1 MARGKYQKRRSY
13 GGLITILVIAL
24 LMAVFGAV
32 YLFTDLIPGKNTD
45 PTLPQQTPSTTINPT
60 IAPTTE
66 PTTESTTEPTTVP
79 TEPFVVTTASVGVT
93 GDVLIHQPVYDDA
106 YIGNGEYD
114 FSHMFTYIAEY
125 YQRYDFMVA
134 NLEVTLSG
142 AEKGYSSYP
151 TFNCPDNIADS
162 LKGAGVDMLL
172 TANNHTYD
180 KGHHGFVRTQEVL
193 NEKDILH
200 LGTRLSTDEKNYLVQ
215 DINGILVGMVC
226 YTYETGDTSDGR
238 KTLNGIGV
246 SKDDCDLISSFHP
259 KHLDEFYEEV
269 KATLESMYA
278 DGAEATMVY
287 IHWGDEYQLKPNLMQ
302 QDIAENL
309 CELGVDVIVGG
320 HPHVLQPFDT
330 LTSTTGHQTY
340 CIYSVGNAISNQRRT
355 NISQTPDGHCEDSM
369 IFGVTFE
376 KWNDGSVNV
385 AEIDIMPVWVSRD
398 RNNPRGS
405 IYHIIPLDLEV
416 EDWTTFDASKEAYKY
431 LKGSYK
437 RIMNVVGEG
446 LNECRLALGLPEVPM
461 TAEEK

>member
-1 MARGKYQKRRSY
+1 
-13 GGLITILVIAL
+13 
-24 LMAVFGAV
+24 
-32 YLFTDLIPGKNTD
+32 
-45 PTLPQQTPSTTINPT
+45 
-60 IAPTTE
+60 
-66 PTTESTTEPTTVP
+66 
-79 TEPFVVTTASVGVT
+79 
-93 GDVLIHQPVYDDA
+93 
-106 YIGNGEYD
+106 
-114 FSHMFTYIAEY
+114 
-125 YQRYDFMVA
+125 
-134 NLEVTLSG
+134 
-142 AEKGYSSYP
+142 
-151 TFNCPDNIADS
+151 
-162 LKGAGVDMLL
+162 
-172 TANNHTYD
+172 
-180 KGHHGFVRTQEVL
+180 
-193 NEKDILH
+193 
-200 LGTRLSTDEKNYLVQ
+200 
-215 DINGILVGMVC
+215 
-226 YTYETGDTSDGR
+226 
-238 KTLNGIGV
+238 
-246 SKDDCDLISSFHP
+246 
-259 KHLDEFYEEV
+259 
-269 KATLESMYA
+269 
-278 DGAEATMVY
+278 
-287 IHWGDEYQLKPNLMQ
+287 MQ

-385 AEIDIMPVWVSRD
+385 AEIDILPVWVSRD

>member
-13 GGLITILVIAL
+13 GGLVAILILVL
-24 LMAVFGAV
+24 LVAVFGAV
-32 YLFTDLIPGKNTD
+32 YHFTDLIPGSSAETTKTT
-45 PTLPQQTPSTTINPT
+45 PTTTAAPT
-60 IAPTTE
+60 SEPTTAPTTE
-66 PTTESTTEPTTVP
+66 PTTEPTTVP
-79 TEPFVVTTASVGVT
+79 TEPFVVSTASVGVT
-93 GDVLIHQPVYDDA
+93 GDILIHEPVYSDA
-106 YIGNGEYD
+106 NKGNGEYD
-114 FSHMFTYIAEY
+114 FNHMFSYIAEY

-151 TFNCPDNIADS
+151 TFNCPDSIADA
-162 LKGAGVDMLL
+162 LKAAGVDMLL

-193 NEKDILH
+193 NEKELLH
-200 LGTRLSTDEKNYLVQ
+200 LGTRLAEEEPSYIVQ
-215 DINGILVGMVC
+215 DINGIRVGMAC

-238 KTLNGIGV
+238 KTLNGISV
-246 SKDDCDLISSFHP
+246 SKDDCDLITSFHP
-259 KHLDEFYEEV
+259 KHLDEFYAEVEE
-269 KATLESMYA
+269 TLTAMYA
-278 DGAEATMVY
+278 EGAEATMVY
-287 IHWGDEYQLKPNLMQ
+287 IHWGEEYQLKPNAQ
-302 QDIAENL
+302 QQEIAQNL

-330 LTSTTGHQTY
+330 LTSSTGHQTF
-340 CIYSVGNAISNQRRT
+340 CIYSVGNALSNQRRT

-385 AEIDIMPVWVSRD
+385 AEIDILPVWVSRD

-405 IYHIIPLDLEV
+405 IYHIIPLDLAV
-416 EDWTTFDASKEAYKY
+416 EDWKTYDASSEAYKY

-437 RIMNVVGEG
+437 RIMSIVGEG
-446 LNECRLALGLPEVPM
+446 LNACRLELGLPEVPM
-461 TAEEK
+461 TADDK